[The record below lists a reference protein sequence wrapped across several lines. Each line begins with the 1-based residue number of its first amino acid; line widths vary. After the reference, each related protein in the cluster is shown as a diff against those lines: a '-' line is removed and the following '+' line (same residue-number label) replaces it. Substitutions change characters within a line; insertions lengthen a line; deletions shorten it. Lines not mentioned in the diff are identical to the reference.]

1 LSRFSTTRGT
11 GLPYFS
17 IDVSMPMRRSILGDS
32 RQSTLFR
39 NRLALFSGQAFAA
52 RLPTELPRFAET
64 HRFAF
69 HF

>member
-1 LSRFSTTRGT
+1 
-11 GLPYFS
+11 
-17 IDVSMPMRRSILGDS
+17 MRRSILGDS

-39 NRLALFSGQAFAA
+39 NRLALLSGQTLAA